1 MARAIDCGAGVLQ
14 GLEGPPFV
22 GSRSRADT
30 NAWLIEN
37 GFVRE
42 PVQAAMFHPLSDAAL
57 PRLVDKAQCLEN
69 AQSLGE
75 SGRAGDV
82 GVAQRGKGRLD
93 VAIVGALEL
102 SPHRDV
108 QALIYPSQ
116 GTPGGRVDH
125 RPVQPDVPAAWVF
138 WFASA
143 HPCVPTMPVKV
154 SMAA

>member
-1 MARAIDCGAGVLQ
+1 MLH
-14 GLEGPPFV
+14 GLKGSPFV
-22 GSRSRADT
+22 GGRSRADT

-42 PVQAAMFHPLSDAAL
+42 PVQAAMLHALSDTAL
-57 PRLVDKAQCLEN
+57 PGLVDEAQRLEN
-69 AQSLGE
+69 AQPLGE
-75 SGRAGDV
+75 GGRAGDV

-93 VAIVGALEL
+93 VAVVGALEL
-102 SPHRDV
+102 APHRDV

-125 RPVQPDVPAAWVF
+125 CPVQPDVPAAWVF
-138 WFASA
+138 WFAAA
-143 HPCVPTMPVKV
+143 HPCVPAIPVKV